1 MKSKSELAL
10 WRYYPLLLALL
21 SGKNKAE
28 RKRIKQKIIK
38 GARDV
43 ACVCDPFTLAVR
55 MQDQYFPAEA
65 RDTEKV
71 SIILVSEQE
80 GISGG
85 VFSFF
90 SIANQL
96 RRLKMRH
103 GYTVLVMTC
112 PSPSGQTYF
121 RNRFFTNNENVFRF
135 EQITQL
141 RNVKNLYIHIP
152 EYFAAHFLGRLNR
165 TVLDFLKQVPE
176 LSLNIFNQNI
186 DLMPEQTA
194 IEELRGLTTAISQ
207 STAHHSY
214 STQEVCDRFNLPL
227 ITLPAYTDLSAYP
240 SSAFEDKEDLIIYS
254 PDICSQKEDILTRIA
269 TEFPHYKLVE
279 IKGISFDRFMELAT
293 RCRFSITFGE
303 GFDGYLAQPIHQ
315 GGMGLAIYNDRF
327 FPSENLITLGNIFRG
342 EEDMLARIC
351 SVIRTLEANKESYTT
366 LNAQWMA
373 EYRRL
378 YNFDYYVAQ
387 IERLAIRDFDFYPEG
402 Q

>member
-1 MKSKSELAL
+1 MKSKSEPAL

-21 SGKNKAE
+21 SGRNKAE
-28 RKRIKQKIIK
+28 RKRIKQRIIK
-38 GARDV
+38 DARDV
-43 ACVCDPFTLAVR
+43 ACACDPFALAAR
-55 MQDQYFPAEA
+55 MQDQYFSSDV
-65 RDTEKV
+65 RDAEKV
-71 SIILVSEQE
+71 LVILVSEQE

-96 RRLKMRH
+96 RRLKMQH

-112 PSPSGQTYF
+112 PSVSGKTYF

-135 EQITQL
+135 EQITKL
-141 RNVKNLYIHIP
+141 AKVKSLYIHIP
-152 EYFAAHFLGRLNR
+152 EYFVAHFLGRLEK
-165 TVLDFLKQVPE
+165 TVIDFLRQVPD
-176 LSLNIFNQNI
+176 LCLNIFNQNI
-186 DLMPEQTA
+186 DLMPDQA
-194 IEELRGLTTAISQ
+194 VIEELRGLSRSISQ

-214 STQEVCDRFNLPL
+214 STQQVCDRFNLPL

-240 SSAFEDKEDLIIYS
+240 KSEFEDKDDLIIYS
-254 PDICSQKEDILTRIA
+254 PDFCARKEDILARIA
-269 TEFPHYKLVE
+269 AELPHYKLIE

-315 GGMGLAIYNDRF
+315 GGMGLAVYNDRF
-327 FPSENLITLGNIFRG
+327 FPSENLTTLGNIFRS

-351 SVIRTLEANKESYTT
+351 GVIRTLETDKTAYTA
-366 LNAQWMA
+366 LNACWMA
-373 EYRRL
+373 EYGRL
-378 YNFDYYVAQ
+378 YDFDYYVTQ
-387 IERLAIRDFDFYPEG
+387 IGRLAMRDFDFYPKG

>member
-1 MKSKSELAL
+1 MKSKSEPAF
-10 WRYYPLLLALL
+10 WRFYPLLLALL

-28 RKRIKQKIIK
+28 RKRIKQRIIK
-38 GARDV
+38 DARDV
-43 ACVCDPFTLAVR
+43 ACVCDPFALAAR
-55 MQDQYFPAEA
+55 MQDQYFSSDL
-65 RDTEKV
+65 RDAEKV
-71 SIILVSEQE
+71 LVILVSEQE

-96 RRLKMRH
+96 RRLNMRH
-103 GYTVLVMTC
+103 GYKVLVMSC

-135 EQITQL
+135 EQITEL
-141 RNVKNLYIHIP
+141 RKVKNLYIHIP
-152 EYFAAHFLGRLNR
+152 EYFAAHFLGRLEK
-165 TVLDFLKQVPE
+165 TVVDFLKQVPD
-176 LSLNIFNQNI
+176 LCLNIFNQNI
-186 DLMPEQTA
+186 DLMPDQAT
-194 IEELRGLTTAISQ
+194 IEELRDLSSSISQ

-214 STQEVCDRFNLPL
+214 STQAVCDRFNLPL

-240 SSAFEDKEDLIIYS
+240 KSAFEDKEDLIIYS
-254 PDICSQKEDILTRIA
+254 PDICAQKEDILTRIA

-279 IKGISFDRFMELAT
+279 IKGINFDRFMELAT

-327 FPSENLITLGNIFRG
+327 FPSNDLAALGNIFRS
-342 EEDMLARIC
+342 EDDMLARIC
-351 SVIRTLEANKESYTT
+351 SVIRTLAADREAYTT
-366 LNAQWMA
+366 LNARWMA
-373 EYRRL
+373 EYGRL
-378 YNFDYYVAQ
+378 YDFDYYVAQ
-387 IERLAIRDFDFYPEG
+387 IGRLAMRDFDFYPKG